1 MAKRTQ
7 RSLLNDNN
15 NHHDATHHS
24 EDHETTAGFPSPSEL
39 LSEATTVS
47 SSASDIWSS
56 ASDVSSLASD
66 VSSSASDVSSSA
78 SEVSS
83 SARDISTASPP
94 HKRARIWRGQQDV
107 KARRKASA
115 PSGSTESKTLN
126 ELFEKEAQ
134 QKVCPSRSTKSK
146 TSKELFE
153 EAQDYWASM
162 TKEEAEQKAIEQG
175 FRRYTTAGTCGVSER
190 VALRAAYGEE
200 WWDEY
205 GY

>member
-1 MAKRTQ
+1 MMAKRTQ
-7 RSLLNDNN
+7 RSLPNDNN
-15 NHHDATHHS
+15 NHHDATHYS

-47 SSASDIWSS
+47 SSASD
-56 ASDVSSLASD
+56 VSC
-66 VSSSASDVSSSA
+66 
-78 SEVSS
+78 

-94 HKRARIWRGQQDV
+94 HKRARIWQGQRDV

-134 QKVCPSRSTKSK
+134 QKVCPSCSTKSK

-175 FRRYTTAGTCGVSER
+175 FRSKLQTLDAFFKTMLINR
-190 VALRAAYGEE
+190 VYHRWNLRI
-200 WWDEY
+200 
-205 GY
+205 